1 MMDSTLQT
9 IQSYELTSK
18 KNLYNPSG
26 EIQDNLFINNLR
38 KRIRCYSIS
47 SNSNANFEIKNILK
61 SSK

>member
-26 EIQDNLFINNLR
+26 EIQDNLFINKLR
-38 KRIRCYSIS
+38 KRIRYYSIS